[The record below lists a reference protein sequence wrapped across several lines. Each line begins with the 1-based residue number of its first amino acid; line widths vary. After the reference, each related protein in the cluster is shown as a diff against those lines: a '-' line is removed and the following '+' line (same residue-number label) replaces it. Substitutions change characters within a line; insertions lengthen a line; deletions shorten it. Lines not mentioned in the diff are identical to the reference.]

1 MNTTKE
7 GSEWNETQRSRVN
20 VTCINFQTN
29 IHKSFTTKRE
39 PTTGQTF
46 QALQQLFWGC
56 CYVYVRNEQI
66 LGYFASLY
74 HAKSAFMCIS
84 RELNAI

>member
-46 QALQQLFWGC
+46 PGTAA
-56 CYVYVRNEQI
+56 VI
-66 LGYFASLY
+66 LGMLL
-74 HAKSAFMCIS
+74 CL
-84 RELNAI
+84 R